1 MHTLSSP
8 FVDKGQKKKR
18 KKKENKRERERG
30 DPWTRRERERWAVRS
45 DVYGRLR
52 LVLEG

>member
-18 KKKENKRERERG
+18 KKKENKRERG
-30 DPWTRRERERWAVRS
+30 VIHGQGERERWAVRS
-45 DVYGRLR
+45 DEYGRLR

>member
-18 KKKENKRERERG
+18 KKKKRERG
-30 DPWTRRERERWAVRS
+30 VIHGQGERERWAVRS
-45 DVYGRLR
+45 HEYGRLR